1 MAIVESLLR
10 LVTAIL
16 VISSGPV
23 PDRAGDAVTSHV
35 PKTMASAAGDAP
47 GLVGVARW
55 QQADDV
61 PSDLSEP
68 ESESA
73 SPPIEPV
80 DAGAAE
86 PLDNGSTVGE
96 PLDAE
101 PLEVEPA
108 AVEPLD
114 ASIAVAEQAP
124 APAAAEVVS
133 GHPPAAA
140 PVAAAAAPVPVANS
154 KRKPSLPPDF
164 GRGVTIVRNPTGGN
178 TAEVPA
184 DCKQVLEHGRAV
196 IGIGCGDDDG
206 PRWLS
211 KVGQSTP
218 HTPKPASRSK
228 TSVSPPARLERA
240 VIVTP
245 SRSNDRIV
253 REREVIG
260 HSTVTVA
267 GETTRVPNV
276 SNVERITIDRS
287 GGREIAVDRGGDGNR
302 EVARSRGGRVSG
314 LNQLTSAQAAK
325 GSAKKSH
332 GGKQNACAVAK
343 QKAKAGAGKQKL
355 ANLRAKCKQLKKAD
369 DRAGAIVPAVQY
381 RVG

>member
-23 PDRAGDAVTSHV
+23 PDRAGDAVTSRV
-35 PKTMASAAGDAP
+35 PKTMASAGGDAH
-47 GLVGVARW
+47 GLVGVGWW
-55 QQADDV
+55 QQGDNV
-61 PSDLSEP
+61 PSDLPGPEAEP
-68 ESESA
+68 A
-73 SPPIEPV
+73 SPIEPV
-80 DAGAAE
+80 DAGVAE

-96 PLDAE
+96 SLDAA

-114 ASIAVAEQAP
+114 VSLAVAEPAP

-133 GHPPAAA
+133 GHPPAKA
-140 PVAAAAAPVPVANS
+140 PVAAAAAPAPVAKS
-154 KRKPSLPPDF
+154 QRKPSLPPDF

-206 PRWLS
+206 PSWLS
-211 KVGQSTP
+211 KMGQSTP
-218 HTPKPASRSK
+218 HTPKPGSRNK
-228 TSVSPPARLERA
+228 TSVSPPARSERS

-245 SRSNDRIV
+245 PRSNDRIV
-253 REREVIG
+253 RERKVIG

-267 GETTRVPNV
+267 GKTTRVPNV

-302 EVARSRGGRVSG
+302 EVVLGRGGRVSG
-314 LNQLTSAQAAK
+314 PNQLTSAQVAK
-325 GSAKKSH
+325 GTAKKNQ
-332 GGKQNACAVAK
+332 GDKKNACTVAK
-343 QKAKAGAGKQKL
+343 QKAKAGASKQQL
-355 ANLRAKCKQLKKAD
+355 ANLRAKCKRHKKAD
-369 DRAGAIVPAVQY
+369 DRAGATLPALQHHL
-381 RVG
+381 G